1 MTYSGLYDKIEKSRL
16 PTKYIAETLGFTY
29 RQLNAWKYN
38 EYAIPPQAEYLI
50 TSYLNDIKKLN
61 EKYKIGG

>member
-1 MTYSGLYDKIEKSRL
+1 MAYSKLYDKIGKSRL
-16 PTKYIAETLGFTY
+16 PTKYIAESLGFSY

-50 TSYLNDIKKLN
+50 LSYLNDIEKLN
-61 EKYKIGG
+61 KKYKK